1 MTLATSALPGRW
13 RVGSVEVA
21 GAAVRPRALLVRR
34 GTGQAA
40 DGAAGA
46 DRQVWFGEVRVEGE
60 HGRGEAGDDARG
72 RIRDGRACQHLLKAS
87 FTQRVKCHPVILLA
101 FSGLSSPCE
110 APWGSMNVMKRK
122 RKNVGPSRRASAGVA
137 RWGTTR

>member
-34 GTGQAA
+34 GTGQPA

-46 DRQVWFGEVRVEGE
+46 DREMWFGEVRVE
-60 HGRGEAGDDARG
+60 
-72 RIRDGRACQHLLKAS
+72 
-87 FTQRVKCHPVILLA
+87 
-101 FSGLSSPCE
+101 
-110 APWGSMNVMKRK
+110 
-122 RKNVGPSRRASAGVA
+122 VGPASTCSRRPSHRESNA
-137 RWGTTR
+137 TL